1 MKFFVLLIV
10 SIPLILWNH
19 CSDESNDCIC
29 TEEFRMYLVVVVDSL
44 GFPVDSLQ
52 TTIKNEQGK
61 EYAFSEPGAP
71 PYPQGAY
78 FVMTDGYRDDFNT
91 RPEKI
96 FFSGIKNELEVIGE
110 YLFNTDICRC
120 HIYKV
125 AGPDTLV
132 LK

>member
-1 MKFFVLLIV
+1 MKIFVLLIA
-10 SIPLILWNH
+10 SIPLILWNQ

-29 TEEFRMYLVVVVDSL
+29 TEEFRMYLVVVVDTL
-44 GFPVDSLQ
+44 GIPVDSLQ
-52 TTIKNEQGK
+52 TTIKNELGK
-61 EYAFSEPGAP
+61 ECGFNEPGAP

-78 FVMTDGYRDDFNT
+78 FVMTYGYQDDFST
-91 RPEKI
+91 KPEK
-96 FFSGIKNELEVIGE
+96 FFFGGKKNELEVMGE
-110 YLFNTDICRC
+110 YLFNTDKCHC